1 MNGIMVV
8 VVGQMGGRMFQAER
22 ARGKREQRLF
32 RDPIGETAWLE
43 ERGEGADV
51 VGSSITMKK
60 KEKKDSNP
68 GTIYPNQI
76 FGKVFRIQ

>member
-1 MNGIMVV
+1 VC
-8 VVGQMGGRMFQAER
+8 E
-22 ARGKREQRLF
+22 REQDGR
-32 RDPIGETAWLE
+32 RREE
-43 ERGEGADV
+43 REKERGEGADV

-76 FGKVFRIQ
+76 FGKDVAHPPDPHLSSLPDIFPFQEA

>member
-1 MNGIMVV
+1 MCETEQEGK
-8 VVGQMGGRMFQAER
+8 GREER
-22 ARGKREQRLF
+22 EK
-32 RDPIGETAWLE
+32 
-43 ERGEGADV
+43 ERGEGDV

-76 FGKVFRIQ
+76 FGKDVGHPSDPHLSSLPAVVPFQEA